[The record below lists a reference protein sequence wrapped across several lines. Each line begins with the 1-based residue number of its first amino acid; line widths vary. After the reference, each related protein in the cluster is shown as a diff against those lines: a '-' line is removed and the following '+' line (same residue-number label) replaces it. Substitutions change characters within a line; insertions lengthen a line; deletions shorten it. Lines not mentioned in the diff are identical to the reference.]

1 MEEEIDLGQYIDV
14 LVRRWYLVI
23 LPALVLALGTAAVLL
38 AMPERYEARA
48 LVAVARWTTQVS
60 YGTAIETITDDRDAP
75 SAAAATR
82 ISSFAEL
89 VENASVAQQVL
100 SEVHDRLPADS
111 RTVLALLQSVEGQNV
126 AKSDL
131 IAINATAGNPEL
143 ARDIANLWA
152 ETYVREVNA
161 IYGEVGKGAL
171 DAVRAK
177 LASAKADYVRDQ
189 ESLEKLLQ
197 EGTIEELERDI
208 QQRTAAIEGLA
219 EAQTN
224 VINDI
229 LDDLRQTGMLI
240 QTANSLRHQ
249 VQVAD
254 DAGITSSNQA
264 LGLLKMHAFAG
275 TDTRQQSSPSVS
287 GVDARQQSLILQMD
301 LGNAPATRAEL
312 LRDLDGVIEALETK
326 QKELGAQLEQVLAVA
341 NQGEHWGIYLV
352 EATDVSAGSYSSQV
366 RNSLERQIRELSTEL
381 ERQESL
387 LREAKAQRDLSWQ
400 TYDNLVRKEAELALE
415 LATAGQFVRL
425 GAPAVAQ
432 PVSAGLMRTTVA
444 AGLAG
449 LILGVFAA
457 LSLEWWTG
465 YRLRS
470 AAQASEAR
478 ATGSGN

>member
-38 AMPERYEARA
+38 AMPKRYEARA

-60 YGTAIETITDDRDAP
+60 YGTAIETITDDRAAP

-89 VENASVAQQVL
+89 VENASVAEQVL
-100 SEVHDRLPADS
+100 SEVYDRLPADS
-111 RTVLALLQSVEGQNV
+111 RTVLALLKSVEGQNI

-131 IAINATAGNPEL
+131 IAIKATAGDPEL
-143 ARDIANLWA
+143 ARDIANLWS

-161 IYGEVGKGAL
+161 IYGEVGMGAL
-171 DAVRAK
+171 DAVRAR
-177 LASAKADYVRDQ
+177 LSSANADYARDQ
-189 ESLEKLLQ
+189 AALERLLQ
-197 EGTIEELERDI
+197 EGTIEELKRDI
-208 QQRTAAIEGLA
+208 QQRTATIEGLA
-219 EAQTN
+219 GAQTN

-229 LDDLRQTGMLI
+229 LDDLRQTGMLM
-240 QTANSLRHQ
+240 QTAHSLKHQ
-249 VQVAD
+249 MQTVDDSGVA
-254 DAGITSSNQA
+254 SSNQA
-264 LGLLKMHAFAG
+264 LALLKVQAFG
-275 TDTRQQSSPSVS
+275 
-287 GVDARQQSLILQMD
+287 GIDARQQPFTLQIE
-301 LGNAPATRAEL
+301 LTNAPVTRAEL
-312 LRDLDGVIEALETK
+312 LRDMDSVVEALEGR
-326 QKELGAQLEQVLAVA
+326 QRDLSARLEEVLAVA
-341 NQGEHWGIYLV
+341 NQGEHWGVYLV
-352 EATDVSAGSYSSQV
+352 EAADVSAGSYSSQV
-366 RNSLERQIRELSTEL
+366 RNSLERQVRELSTEL

-387 LREAKAQRDLSWQ
+387 LREANAQRDLSWQ
-400 TYDNLVRKEAELALE
+400 TYDNLMRKEAELALE

-425 GAPAVAQ
+425 GAPAVAR
-432 PVSAGLMRTTVA
+432 PVSAGLLRTTVA

-470 AAQASEAR
+470 AAQTREA
-478 ATGSGN
+478 ATTGSGD

>member
-478 ATGSGN
+478 ATGFGN

>member
-14 LVRRWYLVI
+14 LVRRWYLVL

-38 AMPERYEARA
+38 VMPKRYEARA

-60 YGTAIETITDDRDAP
+60 YGTVIETITDDRDAP

-89 VENASVAQQVL
+89 VESASVAEQVL
-100 SEVHDRLPADS
+100 PEVYDRLSAED
-111 RTVLALLQSVEGQNV
+111 RTVLALLKSVEGENV
-126 AKSDL
+126 ARSDL
-131 IAINATAGNPEL
+131 IAIKATAGDPEL

-152 ETYVREVNA
+152 QTYVREVNA
-161 IYGEVGKGAL
+161 IYGEVGRGAL
-171 DAVRAK
+171 DAVRAR
-177 LASAKADYVRDQ
+177 LEPARADYVRDQ
-189 ESLEKLLQ
+189 ATLERLLQ
-197 EGTIEELERDI
+197 EGTTEELKRNI
-208 QQRTAAIEGLA
+208 QQRTATIEGLA
-219 EAQTN
+219 GSQAN

-229 LDDLRQTGMLI
+229 LDDLRQTGMLL
-240 QTANSLRHQ
+240 QTAYSLRHQ
-249 VQVAD
+249 VEAGD
-254 DAGITSSNQA
+254 DAGIASSNQA

-275 TDTRQQSSPSVS
+275 TSARQQSSLPVS
-287 GVDARQQSLILQMD
+287 GVDARQQSLILQVD
-301 LGNAPATRAEL
+301 LDNAPATRAEL
-312 LRDLDGVIEALETK
+312 LRDLDGVIEALDT
-326 QKELGAQLEQVLAVA
+326 QQTDLRARLEQVLAVA
-341 NQGEHWGIYLV
+341 NQGGHWGIYLV
-352 EATDVSAGSYSSQV
+352 EAADVSAGSDSSQV

-387 LREAKAQRDLSWQ
+387 LREARAQRDLSWQ
-400 TYDNLVRKEAELALE
+400 TYDNLIRKEAELALE

-425 GAPAVAQ
+425 GAPAIAR
-432 PVSAGLMRTTVA
+432 PVSAGLLRTTVA

-470 AAQASEAR
+470 AAQAHEAR
-478 ATGSGN
+478 ITDSGD